1 MSNPVAGRRLRLNLD
16 HGAWEL
22 VWSHVHRVLVVNL
35 GLAVTNA
42 PLLLTLGV
50 VHRPWQYPVFFGL
63 LSLGLGPSLAAAFHY
78 LQRTTGD
85 DRAPVADLLCG
96 YRRLFA
102 PALLGWAPW
111 VLLVAVA
118 ATDVAVLRKA
128 APGPALIPL
137 LAVVT
142 LVAASSG
149 IVTMA
154 AVADDPRIAPH
165 TLLTASYASVRRW
178 RVGLLNLGLLGTTLV
193 LVNQAPLLGLA
204 VMPGCTLFVVWRNSR
219 AMLAALTPAADP
231 AVSHAHRDPVGAQA

>member
-1 MSNPVAGRRLRLNLD
+1 MSTPVAGRRPSLNLD

-22 VWSHVHRVLVVNL
+22 LWSHVHRVLVVNL

-85 DRAPVADLLCG
+85 DRAPAADLLRG

-102 PALLGWAPW
+102 PALLNWAPC

-137 LAVVT
+137 LVVLA

-178 RVGLLNLGLLGTTLV
+178 RLGLLNLGLLGITMV

-204 VMPGCTLFVVWRNSR
+204 VLPGCTLFVVWRNSR
-219 AMLAALTPAADP
+219 AMLTTVAPDADP
-231 AVSHAHRDPVGAQA
+231 AASHAHRDPVGVQA

>member
-1 MSNPVAGRRLRLNLD
+1 
-16 HGAWEL
+16 
-22 VWSHVHRVLVVNL
+22 
-35 GLAVTNA
+35 
-42 PLLLTLGV
+42 
-50 VHRPWQYPVFFGL
+50 VFFGL

-85 DRAPVADLLCG
+85 DRAPAADLLRG

-102 PALLGWAPW
+102 PALLNWAPC
-111 VLLVAVA
+111 VLLVAVV

-137 LAVVT
+137 LVVLA

-154 AVADDPRIAPH
+154 ALADDPRIAPH

-178 RVGLLNLGLLGTTLV
+178 RLGLLNLGLLGITMV

-204 VMPGCTLFVVWRNSR
+204 VLPGCTLFVVWRNSR
-219 AMLAALTPAADP
+219 AMLTTVAPDADP
-231 AVSHAHRDPVGAQA
+231 AASHAHRDPVGAQA